1 MDLSELDF
9 SIDLSDITDINI
21 DLKDMGND
29 LIQILKTLYQDTD
42 ITNNL

>member
-21 DLKDMGND
+21 DLKDMEND
-29 LIQILKTLYQDTD
+29 LIQILKALYQDTD